1 MKTPAK
7 AAKQISTELGRTD
20 PKGTARLAVA
30 LAKEGTYQTAREIV
44 ESHSGLRP
52 LPSPYPQTHKRR
64 LELPYRVNVIYPST
78 ASDNFC
84 FAQEVDALA
93 FATESMHSG
102 NRVSVDRYTKSKPW
116 GYFDTI
122 I

>member
-1 MKTPAK
+1 MKAPAK
-7 AAKQISTELGRTD
+7 AARQIGNELGTNS
-20 PKGTARLAVA
+20 PKGDARLAVD
-30 LAKEGTYQTAREIV
+30 LANEGTYRTAREIV

-64 LELPYRVNVIYPST
+64 LELPYRVNVIYPNT
-78 ASDNFC
+78 TSDNFC

-102 NRVSVDRYTKSKPW
+102 NRVSVDRYTKAKPW
-116 GYFDTI
+116 GYFNTI